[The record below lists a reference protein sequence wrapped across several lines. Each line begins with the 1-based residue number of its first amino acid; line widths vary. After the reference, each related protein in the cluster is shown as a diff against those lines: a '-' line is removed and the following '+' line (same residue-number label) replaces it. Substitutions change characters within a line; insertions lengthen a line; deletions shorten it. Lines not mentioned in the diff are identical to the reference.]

1 MERVVITGIGAVTP
15 LGLTFRDSWAQLKM
29 GVSGIGALTR
39 FDSSGLKWKLAGEL
53 KGFDPD
59 AFLPPREARV
69 LDPFVSYAAAAAS
82 MAAGDAGL
90 TASAYADRF
99 RDASVILGSSR
110 AGITTIESAAQTLA
124 EGKKRLSPFVM
135 PVSTLYLAPSTVAWM
150 LGIQGE
156 CLGVS
161 TACASGLHAL
171 GEAFRQIRAGITTL
185 ALAGGTEA
193 PLCRTCIEGYGAAGA
208 LSSGTTPDAS
218 RPFAMKR
225 DGFIL
230 SEGACMLVLENY
242 AGAVKRNA
250 NIYAEIV
257 GYANVT
263 DAHHMTR
270 PRLSSQIHALQKA
283 LRDAHLYPDDI
294 DFVNAHG
301 TSTPIGD
308 AVESA
313 AIRSVFGGRSMPV
326 TAAKSMTGHMLA
338 ASAAFEA
345 ACSAMTLADGYIPP
359 TINLSQPDPSCDL
372 SFVTRLEKTDATHA
386 LTQSF
391 GFGGANAVLIL
402 KKCR

>member
-1 MERVVITGIGAVTP
+1 MHRVVITGIGAVSP

-29 GVSGIGALTR
+29 GVSGISTLSR

-53 KGFDPD
+53 KGFEPG
-59 AFLPPREARV
+59 AYLPSREARI
-69 LDPFVSYAAAAAS
+69 LDPFVSFAAAAAS
-82 MAAGDAGL
+82 MAAEDAGL
-90 TASAYADRF
+90 TTLKHAPLF
-99 RDASVILGSSR
+99 RDASVIVGSSR
-110 AGITTIESAAQTLA
+110 AGITTLEAAALTVA
-124 EGKKRLSPFVM
+124 TGKKRLSPFVM
-135 PVSTLYLAPSTVAWM
+135 PVSTLYLAPSTVAGM

-193 PLCRTCIEGYGAAGA
+193 PLCRTCFKGYGAAGA
-208 LSSGTTPDAS
+208 LSSGTSADAS

-242 AGAVKRNA
+242 AGALKRNA

-257 GYANVT
+257 GYANVA
-263 DAHHMTR
+263 DAYHMTR

-283 LRDAHLYPDDI
+283 LRDAHLHPDDI

-313 AIRSVFGGRSMPV
+313 AIRSVFGSRSLPV

-338 ASAAFEA
+338 ASAAFES
-345 ACSAMTLADGYIPP
+345 ACAAMTLADGYIPP
-359 TINLSQPDPSCDL
+359 TINLSDPDPQCDL
-372 SFVTRLEKTDATHA
+372 SFVTRLEKTDATYA
-386 LTQSF
+386 LTSSF

-402 KKCR
+402 NKCR